1 MPKSGQPNILGFSIL
16 QLLER
21 FSLSGYDVKKRFATS
36 LAYGWYAH
44 DSQIYPQLR
53 QLEDHGLVESRLETS
68 SAGPDRRVY
77 TLTAPGEAALRD
89 WLQSPFDDSRQKS
102 ELMLRVWS
110 LDLVPAETFLAL
122 LADITCQTERRVQ
135 ELTALYKTVRA
146 RYGPP
151 ELTDDPRHV
160 GGQLCLEHDIQ
171 LAQAKL
177 AWLERTTRVIQL
189 RATLA
194 PADEPRDDR
203 TEGVPARA
211 AGEERP

>member
-1 MPKSGQPNILGFSIL
+1 MTKSWKPNILGFSIL

-53 QLEDHGLVESRLETS
+53 QLEEHGLVESRVETS

-77 TLTAPGEAALRD
+77 TPTPTGEAALRA

-110 LDLVPAETFLAL
+110 LDLVPVETFLAL
-122 LADITCQTERRVQ
+122 LSDVTCQTEARLG
-135 ELTALYKTVRA
+135 ELTALYKTVRT

-151 ELTDDPRHV
+151 ELTDNARHV
-160 GGQLCLEHDIQ
+160 GVQLCLEHDIQ
-171 LAQAKL
+171 QAQAKL
-177 AWLERTTRVIQL
+177 AWVARATRVVEM
-189 RATLA
+189 RAALA
-194 PADEPRDDR
+194 PTDDDR
-203 TEGVPARA
+203 AGHGSPGRAEGP
-211 AGEERP
+211 